1 MESHD
6 VVRLPRLP
14 PPQISP
20 RAGSSNRE
28 VPPVI
33 IIPRRTSS
41 LWNPTQLPGLVLWLD
56 ASDSSTIFLNGSTVA
71 QYNDKSGNNNNAVQ
85 ATAANQPIYLSSG
98 LNGRPTLSYIGSDFM
113 TATIAGL
120 RSFTAFSYFSV
131 FQTPAAAAPDT
142 NTIHHFGFGNLG
154 SASGPYPANRSL
166 VLASTAVALSGE
178 YITIAGEINNA
189 GRIGSATY
197 RRSANTPQII
207 AFQTS
212 SAGTALWANGSA
224 VSLNLASVITAST
237 NLAPSA
243 IGYTVDDNLYLN
255 SFRVAG
261 SMLTSP
267 DARNSEIV
275 VLSAIPST
283 ADRER
288 LEGYLAYRWGLTYE
302 LPSSHLHRWNTSLFG
317 GTNLDGLDVDA
328 KAYIAAVETADV
340 QELEFDVKNAIN
352 SFIVGLKADGI
363 WEAIKSSA
371 ILAGARTLTGAL
383 VPLKGTAPTQFGTA
397 GGWNYNR
404 KTGLAANG
412 TDNYLSSNRN
422 NNADPQNSNHNAVW
436 VSTAQSGTTTGQY
449 LGSGLSNLG
458 RNNLAHS
465 VSPVTSFTRS
475 RTATSF
481 DSFQIALGLFGH
493 SRNNVNT
500 FVTRV
505 NGANTTTSAA
515 SATPE
520 NAIIDVFRRG
530 TGNYCNGR
538 LAFYSIGESLSLTL
552 LDARVTTLMN
562 TLASVLP

>member
-1 MESHD
+1 
-6 VVRLPRLP
+6 
-14 PPQISP
+14 
-20 RAGSSNRE
+20 
-28 VPPVI
+28 VI

-56 ASDSSTIFLNGSTVA
+56 ASDSSTIFLNGSNVS

-85 ATAANQPIYLSSG
+85 ATADNQPIYISSG
-98 LNGRPTLSYIGSDFM
+98 LNSKPTLSYIGSDFM

-131 FQTPAAAAPDT
+131 FQTPVAAAPDT
-142 NTIHHFGFGNLG
+142 NSVHIFGFGNF
-154 SASGPYPANRSL
+154 AAAFGPYPANRSL
-166 VLASTAVALSGE
+166 VLGLSDVTLSGE
-178 YITIAGEINNA
+178 YIAIA
-189 GRIGSATY
+189 GRINNTGRLGSTTY

-212 SAGTALWANGSA
+212 DAGTALWANGSA
-224 VSLNLASVITAST
+224 VSLDLASVITTST
-237 NLAPSA
+237 NLAPNA
-243 IGYTVDDNLYLN
+243 IGYTVDDNLHLN
-255 SFRVAG
+255 SFRFGG
-261 SMLTSP
+261 SMSASP

-275 VLSAIPST
+275 VLSAIAST

-288 LEGYLAYRWGLTYE
+288 LEGYLAYRWGLTYA

-363 WEAIKSSA
+363 WEAIKASV
-371 ILAGARTLTGAL
+371 IMAGARTLTGAL
-383 VPLKGTAPTQFGTA
+383 VPLKGTAPTRFGTA
-397 GGWNYNR
+397 AGWNYNR

-422 NNADPQNSNHNAVW
+422 NNADPQNNNHNAVW
-436 VSTAQSGTTTGQY
+436 VSTAHSGATTCQY
-449 LGSGLSNLG
+449 LGSGISDPG
-458 RNNLAHS
+458 RNNLAFLP
-465 VSPVTSFTRS
+465 SPITSFVRNRS
-475 RTATSF
+475 APDIGVFS
-481 DSFQIALGLFGH
+481 SALGLFGH
-493 SRNNVNT
+493 SRNSAST
-500 FVTRV
+500 FTMRV
-505 NGANTTTSAA
+505 NGGNTSSSIA

-530 TGNYCNGR
+530 TGNYANGR